1 MRKGFIF
8 DHNKCVNCG
17 ACSAACILENGWTI
31 RPRTIYTYNSEAVL
45 SLPLTNLSMAC
56 NHCEKPVC
64 LEGCPTGSFTIEPQT
79 GAVIIDDRKCIGCK
93 YCQWNCPYDAPK
105 FDTEKR
111 IIGKCNLCYTGFIEG
126 RLPACSTACPTGALD
141 YGDLSQP
148 YMINAFSWFPD
159 KNLNPAIRF
168 DCVQN
173 KSPLKVIPEKIFEHG
188 IMITAER
195 DRSIRGEW
203 SLVAFSFLTTL
214 SVAAIISSLINGIF
228 PDKLLFLSI
237 IALAG
242 LFALFHLGHP
252 GRAWRALSNI
262 RMSALS
268 REIALFLVYSVV
280 SFAAVFFNLPGLFIT
295 ASFFGIILL
304 ISIDSVYTWSDS
316 RKTVTTHSGQ
326 TFLSGLLMVSFFT
339 GYVLPFLFIA
349 AIKLLT
355 SVNGLFINKISGFRF
370 GVRFIRAAILIVTGV
385 SLVSEI
391 SDHDPVI
398 FVIFL
403 CGELAD
409 RIIFYIDFAPVN
421 INSEI
426 LKKLT

>member
-237 IALAG
+237 IVLAG
-242 LFALFHLGHP
+242 LFSLFHLGHP

-316 RKTVTTHSGQ
+316 RKTVTMHSGQ

-391 SDHDPVI
+391 SYHDPVI